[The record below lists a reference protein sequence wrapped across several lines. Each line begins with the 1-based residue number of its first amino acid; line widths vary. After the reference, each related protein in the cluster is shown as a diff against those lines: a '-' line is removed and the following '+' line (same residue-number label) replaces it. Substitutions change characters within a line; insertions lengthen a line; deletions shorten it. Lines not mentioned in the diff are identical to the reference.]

1 MTDNA
6 VQEAIDA
13 AGGQAQ
19 LADALGVSQQAVSQW
34 LNGKRWVPPRRA
46 QEIEALYGVKRQRL
60 MNPRLVDV
68 VTG

>member
-34 LNGKRWVPPRRA
+34 LNKKRWVPPRRA
-46 QEIEALYGVKRQRL
+46 QEIEALYGVKAR
-60 MNPRLVDV
+60 RLVNPILV
-68 VTG
+68 VTP